1 MASKLSAELHLVDAE
16 GTVAGFSRGRRGDGS
31 PFLTSSVSLSLPL
44 SLSLTTPKPILL
56 GELLIRREYDGD
68 VCGDLRATSNLIVYL
83 IEEYKIKSID
93 TAQIFNIINGCTNL
107 APIVGAVISD
117 SFGCFVVVA
126 ASRSLFSGA
135 PPPNLHLFAQICLN
149 STFQQPQGMA
159 RFTSTATAGALRPP
173 PCQGDPRRMQ
183 RALGG
188 QNALLYT
195 SVTLLC
201 MGAGGTR
208 FNMATMGANQ
218 FDRPADQSTFLN
230 WYFFVMPVGA
240 IIGSIVVVYVQDN
253 VSWGWGF
260 GACAATSAAGEP
272 PTESRPG
279 TGGGR
284 KEVENAAQPESS
296 TEYYHGGSGEGK
308 LKLQAPTPGFGF
320 LNRAA
325 TKREGEVNPDGSVA
339 KPWSLCTVDQVED
352 LKAVLRILPLWSTSI
367 LLSTSIGILTVLQ
380 ALSLD
385 RHIGHRFF
393 LPAGSLVVSTLSACA
408 VSIALLDALL
418 LSRLFKLLP
427 ALRRCSAWVLA
438 RRQRDRHGG
447 GGAGA
452 AKVRRRRT
460 VPRPGSSA
468 GGHLAHDRALA
479 AAAAAG
485 VALHYQEFP
494 ESLRSSATGMM
505 GLVVAAGF
513 YLSTAVVDLVRRATD
528 WFPDNIN
535 AARLDRFYWTLAA
548 AGVVNLGYF
557 ILCARLHEY
566 RDSVASST
574 VTAAADVVSRAPT
587 ITGEGR
593 LPWTV
598 LHNVVFSVLS
608 LFLV

>member
-16 GTVAGFSRGRRGDGS
+16 GTVAGFSRGRRGGWITIPYILGS
-31 PFLTSSVSLSLPL
+31 TMGMSVA
-44 SLSLTTPKPILL
+44 TF
-56 GELLIRREYDGD
+56 G
-68 VCGDLRATSNLIVYL
+68 ATSNLIVYL

-93 TAQIFNIINGCTNL
+93 AAQIFNIINGCTNL

-126 ASRSLFSGA
+126 ASSVLSL
-135 PPPNLHLFAQICLN
+135 L
-149 STFQQPQGMA
+149 GMA

-173 PCQGDPRRMQ
+173 PCQGGSSAACREPS
-183 RALGG
+183 AG

-195 SVTLLC
+195 AVTLLC

-253 VSWGWGF
+253 RRRRRRLT
-260 GACAATSAAGEP
+260 AAPCLRGTPLLGLARVLVAAG
-272 PTESRPG
+272 
-279 TGGGR
+279 R
-284 KEVENAAQPESS
+284 KWRNAAPPESS

-367 LLSTSIGILTVLQ
+367 LLSTSIGILLALTVLQ

-408 VSIALLDALL
+408 VSIALLDRCFYPAW
-418 LSRLFKLLP
+418 FKLLGRP
-427 ALRRCSAWVLA
+427 LTPL
-438 RRQRDRHGG
+438 QRVG
-447 GGAGA
+447 
-452 AKVRRRRT
+452 V
-460 VPRPGSSA
+460 
-468 GGHLAHDRALA
+468 GHVVNATAMA
-479 AAAAAG
+479 AAALVQRRCVAVAQYLDLVHRPG
-485 VALHYQEFP
+485 AILPMTVLWLLPPLLVLGMGDVFHFPGQVALHYQEFP